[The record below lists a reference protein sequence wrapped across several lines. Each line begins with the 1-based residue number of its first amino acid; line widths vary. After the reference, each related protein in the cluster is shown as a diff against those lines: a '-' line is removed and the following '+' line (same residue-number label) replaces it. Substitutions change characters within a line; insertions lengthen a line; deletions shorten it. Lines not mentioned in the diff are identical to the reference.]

1 MKSKKQQLIAVT
13 TFFLCTFFFHSCLE
27 EDTNWAA
34 NGSKLGEETYVYEVC
49 DLYHGKEV
57 TLGKN
62 SMGGAHYI
70 SGIVISDPS
79 GTNLPAGHMFLQGTD
94 SKKQRGLAFSM
105 DANDAVYRSLKMG
118 DAIKIDVEGT
128 TLTRKNGILMV
139 QGLAGEQIKIIEQGT
154 KVEPKSISVSSLA
167 VDFSKY
173 ENMLV
178 CVNAAISPLPPQD
191 ETLAGIHTLGDGSG
205 QTIELKVDDSA
216 DFSSSRVMPSA
227 QYTGICVY
235 GPNGEK
241 QLKMQFD
248 SDMSFGCG
256 PLYTKVGGKEEANFP
271 EDFEAPDASVKNTY
285 ASKDIEL
292 KTGLWKM
299 DQCLFGNTPGR
310 DRFNPTGAQA
320 IRFQQNLTKSAYLEM
335 MFDVELG
342 ASKVTFSYG
351 AYYTDAASTF
361 QLEYSQDG
369 GTTWIPTGSR
379 VSDANKTAKIVTF
392 MLDLKG
398 NVRFRINKLGLG
410 TTSQA
415 TGVENGRLSIDDFAI
430 YQNEW

>member
-1 MKSKKQQLIAVT
+1 MKSKRQRLITASL
-13 TFFLCTFFFHSCLE
+13 FLSTLFLYSCLE
-27 EDTNWAA
+27 EDTNWA
-34 NGSKLGEETYVYEVC
+34 NKGSKLGEETYVYEVC

-57 TLGKN
+57 TLGKKT
-62 SMGGAHYI
+62 MGGAHYI

-79 GTNLPAGHMFLQGTD
+79 STNLPEGYMFVQGTD
-94 SKKQRGLAFSM
+94 NKKQRGLAFSM
-105 DANDAVYRSLKMG
+105 DTNDGVYQSLKMG

-128 TLTRKNGILMV
+128 TLTRENGILVV
-139 QGLAGEQIKIIEQGT
+139 QGLSGKQIEIIEQGIE
-154 KVEPKSISVSSLA
+154 VDPKSISVSSLA

-178 CVNAAISPLPPQD
+178 SVNAAISPLPPQD
-191 ETLAGIHTLGDGSG
+191 ETLAGVHTLGDGSG
-205 QTIELKVDDSA
+205 QTIDLKVDDTA

-227 QYTGICVY
+227 QFTGICIY
-235 GPNGEK
+235 GPKGEK
-241 QLKMQFD
+241 QLKIQFD
-248 SDMSFGCG
+248 KDMAFGCG

-271 EDFEAPDASVKNTY
+271 EDFESPDASVKNTY
-285 ASKDIEL
+285 ASKNIEL

-310 DRFNPTGAQA
+310 DRFNPTGTQA

-335 MFDVELG
+335 LFDVESG

-369 GTTWIPTGSR
+369 GETWMQTGSQI
-379 VSDANKTAKIVTF
+379 SDANKTARIVTF

-415 TGVENGRLSIDDFAI
+415 TGVENGRLSVDDFAI